1 MRTFIEKLSKF
12 EKKRKMGF
20 VVTVSGLSG
29 AGKTT
34 IAKAIANELNLKYI
48 SAGEIFRKAAKERKL
63 DFLEF
68 IRKRSPQFD
77 LDVDSKILSYAMK
90 GNVVLDGR
98 LTGWVAGEW
107 ADFRIGVRCPVAI
120 RAKRVAKRDKITF
133 EKAISQIRKRDNVD
147 MKIYKRIYKIDLLD
161 DSIYDLIINTKRMG
175 YNFVKNF
182 PAKLIRDYYEDK
194 NKSNTK
200 RKKS

>member
-12 EKKRKMGF
+12 EKKRKRGF
-20 VVTVSGLSG
+20 VITVSGLSG

-34 IAKAIANELNLKYI
+34 IAKSIAEELNFRYL
-48 SAGEIFRKAAKERKL
+48 SAGEIFRNTAKERNINFI
-63 DFLEF
+63 DFV
-68 IRKRSPQFD
+68 RNRSPQFD
-77 LDVDSKILSYAMK
+77 LDVDSRVLSCAMK

-98 LTGWVAGEW
+98 LTGWVAGDW
-107 ADFRIGVRCPVAI
+107 ADFRIWVRCPIAI

-133 EKAISQIRKRDNVD
+133 DEAISQIRKRDNAD
-147 MKIYKRIYKIDLLD
+147 IKIYKKIYKIDLLD
-161 DSIYDLIINTKRMG
+161 DSIYDLVIDTSRMS
-175 YNFVKNF
+175 YDFSRRF

-194 NKSNTK
+194 SKSSTK

>member
-1 MRTFIEKLSKF
+1 MRTFIEKLSRF
-12 EKKRKMGF
+12 EKKRKKGF

-34 IAKAIANELNLKYI
+34 IAESIAKELKLKYL
-48 SAGEIFRKAAKERKL
+48 SAGEIFRQAAKERNM

-68 IRKRSPQFD
+68 IKKRSPQFD
-77 LDVDSKILSYAMK
+77 LDVDTRILSYAMK

-107 ADFRIGVRCPVAI
+107 ADFRIWVRCPIAI
-120 RAKRVAKRDKITF
+120 RAKRVAKRDKISF
-133 EKAISQIRKRDNVD
+133 EKAISQIRKRDNAD
-147 MKIYKRIYKIDLLD
+147 TKIYKKIYKIDLLD
-161 DSIYDLIINTKRMG
+161 DSIYDLVIDTGRMS
-175 YNFVKNF
+175 YDFSKKF

-194 NKSNTK
+194 TKSHTK
-200 RKKS
+200 CKKG